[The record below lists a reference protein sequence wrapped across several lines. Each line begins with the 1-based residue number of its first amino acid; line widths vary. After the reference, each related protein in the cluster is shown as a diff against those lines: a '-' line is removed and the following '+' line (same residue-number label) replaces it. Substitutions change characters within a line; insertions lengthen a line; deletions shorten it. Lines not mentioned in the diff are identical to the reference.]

1 MSSSSELQELSV
13 SAAAG
18 CSSLQGR
25 VPLKLLGRDT
35 DSQTFREHQGGDTA
49 ERADNKIKLYR
60 LSHYVQSRTQK
71 IILNRETLHQI
82 LLNLSMVG
90 FFLPPKIRDE
100 RDVN

>member
-1 MSSSSELQELSV
+1 M

-49 ERADNKIKLYR
+49 ERADNKIKLY
-60 LSHYVQSRTQK
+60 VQSRTQK